1 MYRMLNFFN
10 AGLNHECETISMLY
24 KNVLIS
30 KSSYML
36 QNINMI
42 LNEFSIKYCDLFDM
56 NKTKLKAIINK
67 KVGEPDWKCKSIKE
81 LLSLREK
88 QISSE
93 LTPTEIV
100 ALLEY
105 VSTER

>member
-1 MYRMLNFFN
+1 
-10 AGLNHECETISMLY
+10 
-24 KNVLIS
+24 
-30 KSSYML
+30 
-36 QNINMI
+36 
-42 LNEFSIKYCDLFDM
+42 M

-67 KVGEPDWKCKSIKE
+67 KVGEPDWRCKSIKE